1 MWAAN
6 LALLAST
13 LAWMLWD
20 PEFPLAARGFVHT
33 INFYRNDSW
42 MSLFYTGSPD
52 VGRRL
57 DYLLSLVIGSL
68 LTLTGIFTT
77 LFAGSHRH
85 RNLRSWFAFTL
96 LVAAWL
102 TLFVAWR
109 EFAWQGQRLRLWT
122 QLDDFEPVAAELQK
136 NWPRGDGKL
145 PKVGAFMAYP
155 QGKPRTL
162 LVLAQSEAQPGTSF
176 SAVEREDDGSLKFE
190 LAGDETGSWLE
201 WHPAG
206 STPDNFT
213 GGLEN
218 TYTRGRSAP
227 LGNGWYLVRYR

>member
-1 MWAAN
+1 MPAII
-6 LALLAST
+6 L
-13 LAWMLWD
+13 
-20 PEFPLAARGFVHT
+20 
-33 INFYRNDSW
+33 
-42 MSLFYTGSPD
+42 
-52 VGRRL
+52 
-57 DYLLSLVIGSL
+57 
-68 LTLTGIFTT
+68 T
-77 LFAGSHRH
+77 LFAGAEQHR
-85 RNLRSWFAFTL
+85 RLRAWFAFTL
-96 LVAAWL
+96 LVAGWL

-109 EFAWQGQRLRLWT
+109 EFAWQGQRMRLWT
-122 QLDDFEPVAAELQK
+122 QLDEYEPVAASLNEK
-136 NWPRGDGKL
+136 WPSGDGEL
-145 PKVGAFMAYP
+145 PNVGAFMAYP

-162 LVLAQSEAQPGTSF
+162 LVLAQSESQPGTSF
-176 SAVEREDDGSLKFE
+176 SAVERDDDGSLKFE

>member
-1 MWAAN
+1 MWAVN
-6 LALLAST
+6 LIA
-13 LAWMLWD
+13 
-20 PEFPLAARGFVHT
+20 
-33 INFYRNDSW
+33 
-42 MSLFYTGSPD
+42 
-52 VGRRL
+52 
-57 DYLLSLVIGSL
+57 L
-68 LTLTGIFTT
+68 LTLLVLAVADPKFPAAASQGLSLRGVVPRDVQKLPDRGEEIGQRESILMAIKMVGLLTITPIVIT
-77 LFAGSHRH
+77 LFAGVERH
-85 RNLRSWFAFTL
+85 RRLRKWFAFTA

-102 TLFVAWR
+102 TLFVSWP
-109 EFAWQGQRLRLWT
+109 EIAWQGQRMRLWT
-122 QLDDFEPVAAELQK
+122 QIDDFEPVAAELRDK
-136 NWPRGDGKL
+136 WPGGDGEL

-162 LVLAQSEAQPGTSF
+162 LMLAQSEAQPGTPF
-176 SAVEREDDGSLKFE
+176 SAVERDDDGSLKFE

-206 STPDNFT
+206 SAPENFT